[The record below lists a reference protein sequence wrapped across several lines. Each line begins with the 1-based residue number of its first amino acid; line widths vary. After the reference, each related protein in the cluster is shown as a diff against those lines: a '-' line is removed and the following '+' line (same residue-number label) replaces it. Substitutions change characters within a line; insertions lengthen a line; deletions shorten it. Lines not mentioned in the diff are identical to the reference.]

1 MDSLDQKLNC
11 LAYLFQYLNKELLLL
26 MSNLIYSILEL
37 LFSHDNPPFY
47 NFLFLI
53 LIIYYLSYCYHL
65 LLIECEKRNSSCNVL
80 WDGKLAQRKE
90 HVDKHALLQTNR
102 FYFEIAFLFNI
113 STRYLSLVCSN
124 TS

>member
-53 LIIYYLSYCYHL
+53 LIIYYLRQ
-65 LLIECEKRNSSCNVL
+65 ITAADEV
-80 WDGKLAQRKE
+80 
-90 HVDKHALLQTNR
+90 
-102 FYFEIAFLFNI
+102 
-113 STRYLSLVCSN
+113 RYETDADLDAMVREYMKTPEDSI
-124 TS
+124 TSK